1 MDSLGNGGSDA
12 GNSQGVVPPGAFPLS
27 PAQLGMWFAQHVD
40 PTVPANIAQYVE
52 LEGDLDLDLL
62 HAASVR
68 AAREMGSGFLRF
80 IEVDA
85 QPYQLVDLTLDDSV
99 GYEDLRG
106 EPDPRRAALD
116 WMRDDRSRPV
126 DVLRD
131 RLISATVLRIGDR
144 RYFWYNRVHHLA
156 LDGFAA
162 ATFMTRIAELYT
174 ASVDGVEP
182 SPSLASDLRKVYD
195 VEMEY
200 RGSKRFADDREYWA
214 QQIEGIEEPTSLAGR
229 TAAPAPVSRIDSAA
243 LSDETERRVEQL
255 SEQENTSLATA
266 VIAAF
271 AAYVAQ
277 MTGQTDVVLSLPVAA
292 RTTALLRRSGSMVSN
307 VVPLRLSVTDE
318 TTVHDLI
325 AASGAAVSG
334 ALRHQRYRHEDIV
347 RDRDASSAG
356 GAQSTFFGPWVNI
369 MLFDNEVRL
378 GDMVGR
384 INILSTGLI
393 EDLGVNVYTSGD
405 NTHIDFES
413 NPNLYGPDRAA
424 SDHARFVEFFD
435 RFVGSASDRPVW
447 DIPLAGGTELD
458 RVVRDWN
465 RTDHPVQRRD
475 LLAEFHDRVA
485 TSPDATALV
494 FEGESLTY
502 AEFAARVN
510 SLARA
515 LVDLGVGPESLVGLS
530 IRRSLELVVGMYA
543 IVEAGG
549 AWVPIDPDHPA
560 DRTAYIL
567 ETAHPAA
574 VLTTARDDVT
584 LPEGIPTIEV
594 DTFDHSRF
602 DTAPLTDAE
611 RRGPILP
618 DTTAYVIF
626 TSGSTGRPKGVAVS
640 HVAIDNQIQW
650 MNDQYGLTSSDVYL
664 QKTATTF
671 DVSLWGFFM
680 PLRVGATLV
689 IATPDGH
696 RDPVYVANRIAEHG
710 VTITDFVP
718 SMLTVFV
725 ANAPAGTCDSLRHV
739 FVIGEA
745 LPSETAA
752 DFARMCSAGL
762 HNLYGPTEAAVS
774 ITYHRAAPGDVHSVP
789 IGVPQ
794 WNSRAYVLDRRLR
807 PVPVGRPGELYL
819 AGVQLARGYLDRPD
833 LTSDRFLADPFGAP
847 GERMYRTGDLVRWE
861 TAADGTGL
869 LEYIGRTDFQ
879 VKFRGQ
885 RIELGEIEAVLLAH
899 PAVSQAVVL
908 VVATPTGDQLV
919 GYVVAAPGRTIDTSD
934 LADHAGRSLPSYMV
948 PASLMVLD
956 ALPLNTSGKLDRKAL
971 PEPVFS
977 STRIFREPRT
987 PAERAVAEA
996 FGEVLGVERVGLDD
1010 DFFELGGNSLV
1021 ATQVVSRIGAALDT
1035 QVPVRVLF
1043 EASTVVGLATR
1054 LAKQIGTGARSPL
1067 VARPRPDVL
1076 PLSTAQQRIWFLNRF
1091 DVSTAAYNLPFT
1103 VRLTGAVDPA
1113 AVSDAFADVV
1123 ARHES
1128 LRTVY
1133 PEVDGEPQQMI
1144 LPVEQVVVPLEPIDV
1159 GEQDL
1164 HAAVVDLA
1172 SRGFDVVRDVPFRVA
1187 LYRLAPDDYVLAM
1200 VLHHIAADGSSFGP
1214 FARDV
1219 VTAYSAR
1226 AEGNKPSWTPLPVQY
1241 ADYAV
1246 WQREALGDEADP
1258 NSVAA
1263 QQLDYWVNEL
1273 DGLPDQLD
1281 LPTDRTRPAVSSY
1294 NGDKH
1299 RFEIDA
1305 ETHRGLV
1312 DLARKQHASLFMVV
1326 HAAYAALLS
1335 RLSGSDDIA
1344 IGTAVAGRG
1353 EKDLDD
1359 LIGMFVNTLVLRTRI
1374 DPGMSFEDYLAGVR
1388 ETDLTAFSNA
1398 DVPFERLVEVLN
1410 PPRST
1415 ARHPLFQA
1423 ALSLEPGTARDVS
1436 FAGVH
1441 AVGAE
1446 LDVPIS
1452 KFDIQLWVTEKTG
1465 DDGEPAGLD
1474 ALFEYA
1480 TDLFDAATVAVFAE
1494 RFARILAGI
1503 VADASTCVG
1512 DLAILS
1518 PGEAERLLTATGPE
1532 PAEARTLVELLTAG
1546 AVEHPDRVA
1555 VRDRDTV
1562 LTYRELDTWSN
1573 RIARR
1578 LVERGARP
1586 DGIVALAFPRSWE
1599 MVLAVWS
1606 VAKTGAA
1613 YTPVDPEY
1621 PAERVTHMLD
1631 DSSAVFG
1638 LTTGEHATGLPS
1650 ATEWIRLDD
1659 PEFVDAC
1666 ASCPDGPL
1674 TDADRAAPLRLD
1686 HTAYVI
1692 YTSGSTGKP
1701 KGVAVTHRGLA
1712 GLVRETVELYGVTE
1726 ESKLLHICSPSFDPT
1741 VLDWTL
1747 AGSTGAELV
1756 VTPPSIYGG
1765 AELRALIERT
1775 GVTHTVITPAVLGS
1789 VDPSGLDALRVVNVG
1804 GDVSTADLVSRWAP
1818 GRRFYNAYGPT
1829 ETTIVS
1835 TRALLEPSGP
1845 ITIGRPV
1852 AGVHA
1857 LVLDSRLRPVP
1868 AGVAGELYLAGD
1880 VLARGYHRRPALTG
1894 DRFVANPFGAN
1905 GTRMYRTG
1913 DIVRWDGQGRIE
1925 FAGRADFQV
1934 KVRGYRIELGEIDAA
1949 LLTHPLVAFST
1960 TVGHEMPSGQTAL
1973 VAYVHGD
1980 EQIDPA
1986 ELADHVGRSLPSYMV
2001 PSQIIVLDEVPL
2013 NPVGKLDR
2021 RALPEPDL
2029 GISYRE
2035 FRAPTTPIEETVA
2048 NVFAEVLG
2056 VQGVGLDDDFFELG
2070 GNSLLATQVV
2080 SRLGVAL
2087 DAQVPV
2093 RALFESSSVAALA
2106 VRVEQEAG
2114 RGARIALTKMPRP
2127 ERVPLSLA
2135 QQRMWFLNRF
2145 DPRSSTYNLPMA
2157 LRLTGELDVAA
2168 LQVSIM
2174 DVIDRHESLR
2184 TVFPDSPNGPH
2195 QVVRAAAE
2203 VVPDLTPTRI
2213 TPDELPASVRRLVF
2227 TGLDVTSDVPIR
2239 AELFELGDQEHVLA
2253 LVVHHISADGWS
2265 TGPMARDIMVAYT
2278 ARTEWEEPSWAPL
2291 PVQYADYTLWQRQVL
2306 GAEDDPQS
2314 LISRQLDYWRRT
2326 LAGVP
2331 DQLDLP
2337 ADRPRPAV
2345 QSYSGATVDFSI
2357 DPELHRELVALA
2369 RTRNA
2374 SLFMVVHAALSVLL
2388 ARMSGQ
2394 DDIAIGTPV
2403 AGRGEQA
2410 LDDLIGMFV
2419 NTLVLRTDVDSGT
2432 PFTTHLARARDAA
2445 LGAFGHADVPFER
2458 LVEVLN
2464 PARSTARHPLF
2475 QVMLSFENLRAAHV
2489 ELRGLTLDVL
2499 DIDTAVARFDLQLTL
2514 TEDFAE
2520 DGTPNGLGAAF
2531 TYATDLFDHSTV
2543 RGFADRFVRILE
2555 AVVREPEV
2563 VVGDIDLLDAGE
2575 RLAVLESWNDTAHE
2589 LEPATLV
2596 DLFDARVA
2604 TDPDAVAVAFEG
2616 EQLTYADFD
2625 ARVNRLARHLIS
2637 QGVGPESTVGLAVRR
2652 SLDLLVGMYAIVKA
2666 GGAYVPLDP
2675 DQPADRNAYILDTAA
2690 PVAVLTTT
2698 RDAFESTAAVRTI
2711 EIDTLDVSDL
2721 PSGPI
2726 TDADRIA
2733 TLTPTNTAYVIFTSG
2748 STGRPK
2754 GVAVPHGAIVNRL
2767 LWMQD
2772 EYGLGRDDVVLQ
2784 KTPFTFDVSVWEFFW
2799 PLQIGARLEIALPD
2813 GHRDPAY
2820 LARVMA
2826 DRGVTVAHFVPS
2838 MLAVFVAENAAA
2850 SASSLRM
2857 VFASGEALPAS
2868 VAARLRS
2875 ILPGARLHNLYGPT
2889 EAAVDVTYH
2898 EVTAA
2903 DAVSVPIGVPVWNTG
2918 VHVLDG
2924 RLHPVPVGVAGELY
2938 LSGVQLARGY
2948 VARPDLTAERF
2959 VASPYG
2965 AGERLYRTGD
2975 LVRWVARE
2983 ASDARTAHA
2992 ELEYIGRTD
3001 FQVKLR
3007 GLRIELGE
3015 IETALLALDDVDQAV
3030 VLVRSDAHSGEHLVA
3045 YLVATDGRLLDT
3057 TAVSRRLAGSLPAYM
3072 VPSVYVVLDEFPL
3085 GSSGKLDRKALP
3097 APVFEV
3103 KEFRA
3108 PTTPVEQIVASVFA
3122 DVLGLDRVGLDDDFF
3137 ALGGNSLIATQA
3149 VSRIGESLGGR
3160 VALRAIFEASTV
3172 EALAA
3177 AVEADSSGA
3186 ARTPLVAGRRPE
3198 RVPLSLAQQRMWFLN
3213 RFDPESAVNNIPVAV
3228 HLSGALDVSALGT
3241 ALRDVVARH
3250 ESLRTV
3256 YPDVDGYGY
3265 QKVLPVSEVPVE
3277 LTVTRIDADRL
3288 PAELRALAATT
3299 FDVVRD
3305 VPMVVRLFETGPD
3318 SHVLV
3323 AVLHHIAADGFSMVP
3338 LTRDIMIAYAAR
3350 SQGEVPA
3357 WTPLEIQY
3365 ADFTLWQREVL
3376 GAEDDPESVLARQ
3389 IDYWTD
3395 TLADL
3400 PESLGL
3406 PTDRPRPAVASYRG
3420 AVTRLTI
3427 DPELRAAVERLAQ
3440 QRRTTEFMVVHA
3452 VLATLLARL
3461 SASDDIAIGTPIA
3474 GRGERSLD
3482 DLIGMFVN
3490 TLVLRTRVDVTATFD
3505 ELLAHVREVDLGAF
3519 AHAEIP
3525 FERLVDVLAPVR
3537 TQAHNPL
3544 FQVML
3549 AFQNLGQVSLQL
3561 PELSVTNVPLDNGL
3575 SKFDL
3580 VVTVLDAD
3588 TEGASSDGWVVELS
3602 YATDL
3607 FDAETIDVLGERF
3620 VRLLAAATATPA
3632 TGIDELPLLTAGE
3645 RDAVDA
3651 AAHGARTEL
3660 GTTATLPALLD
3671 AQVARTPDALAVV
3684 PGTDAVGTPL
3694 TYREF
3699 GERVN
3704 AFARHLVELGVGPE
3718 TRVGVAIGRSV
3729 DMLVAVHAVIAAGG
3743 AYVPLD
3749 LEQPADRI
3757 AYVLESSAPSL
3768 VLVAS
3773 WDELRDRTGFGDIP
3787 TVEIDAV
3794 DLSGRDGS
3802 PVRDDERTRPLRAE
3816 HLAYVLYT
3824 SGSTGRPKG
3833 VAVPHGAVVNQLSWM
3848 QDEFALSADDRVL
3861 LKTPVTFDASVWE
3874 LFLPLHAGARTVVA
3888 SPGLHREPA
3897 GMAAEIARAG
3907 ITVVQFVP
3915 TVFDA
3920 VLEHLGEE
3928 AAASLTHVFC
3938 GGESLSGESAA
3949 RFRKLGAAPV
3959 HNLYGPT
3966 ETTIQTLHRTAE
3978 PDDHPAVPI
3987 GSPVWNTAARVLDAR
4002 LRPVPVGVAGELYLS
4017 GAQLARAYHGRP
4029 DLTAERF
4036 VADPFSTSGGR
4047 LYRTGDLVRWVRT
4060 AGGDRLEL
4068 DYIGRTDQQVKLRG
4082 LRIELGEIDT
4092 ALTAQ
4097 PAIGRAVTVVRED
4110 PRSGPQ
4116 LVSYVVPIAG
4126 ADIDPADVK
4135 TALLS
4140 RLPSYMVP
4148 AAIVALD
4155 SLPLNT
4161 SGKVD
4166 RRALPAPTF
4175 EVQEFMPPRTPV
4187 EEIVAGVFAQVLGV
4201 PRVGRTDDFFALGG
4215 NSLVATQVVARL
4227 GDALDTTVP
4236 VRALF
4241 DAPTVETLAV
4251 RVEQFGG
4258 AGSRPA
4264 LERRER
4270 PERIPLSPAQ
4280 QRMWFLNR
4288 FDPASA
4294 ANNIPVGVRLTGDLD
4309 VGALR
4314 TALGDVVERHES
4326 LRTVYPDIDGVGH
4339 QSVQP
4344 PYEVELSVERVDEST
4359 LFERAEQLTSAGFDV
4374 TSEVPLRVVLFSLG
4388 AREHVLFLVV
4398 HHIASDGFS
4407 LRPLARDIMVAYA
4420 NRSRG
4425 ETPSWAPLEVQYAD
4439 YALWQRDVLGS
4450 EDDPRSVLSRQV
4462 EYWTAQL
4469 ADLPDQ
4475 LDLPSDR
4482 ARPEVASN
4490 TGRTSRFRIEPE
4502 LHSAL
4507 ESLARERNTSL
4518 FMVVHAA
4525 LAVLLSRLSDSEDIA
4540 IGTPIAG
4547 RGAAALDDL
4556 IGMFVNT
4563 LVLRVGVRNDIRFQD
4578 LLAEVRDTD
4587 LDAFANADVPFERL
4601 VEILDPQRSQA
4612 RHPLFQVAL
4621 TFQNTGRVEF
4631 DLDGVTAAAVDYEA
4645 PTAKFDLQFTFAETV
4660 GEDGSAAGMDFAV
4673 TYATDLF
4680 DDLRVAAF
4688 AEQLLRILRGVA
4700 EDPAAVVGDIE
4711 IVDDFE
4717 RELVVSRWN
4726 SLGDDVAPAGTTL
4739 VDMFEARVAERGDA
4753 VAVRFGDEQLSYR
4766 ELGAR
4771 VHRLARHLVD
4781 VGAGPEDLVAVAM
4794 PRSLD
4799 LIVVLLAVLEA
4810 GAGYL
4815 PIDPNSP
4822 TDRIEFLVSD
4832 ATPVAVVTTS
4842 DVEVAFPAS
4851 VPVVEIDRLDL
4862 SEVDDA
4868 PILDAERRAPLTS
4881 TNLAYVIYTSGSTGR
4896 PKGVLIPHRNVVRLM
4911 VNTESVYGFDS
4922 SDVWTMFHS
4931 YAFDFSVWEL
4941 WGPLL
4946 YGGTLVVVDY
4956 FTSRSPEA
4964 FRELLIRERVTVLNQ
4979 TPSAFYQLVE
4989 ADRVAA
4995 DEAQLSLRYVIFGG
5009 EALEPRRLAG
5019 WFERH
5024 GDAGRA
5030 QRRGIGAAPRLVN
5043 MYGITETTVHVSYRE
5058 IGADLAQGAS
5068 ASVVGV
5074 PIAGLRVYVLDRRLK
5089 PVPVGV
5095 AGEMY
5100 VGGGQLARGY
5110 LRRPELSAA
5119 RFVADPFSSDGALL
5133 YRTGDVARWVVSGD
5147 LEYLG
5152 RADDQVKIRGFRIE
5166 LGEVEAA
5173 VLAQDEVAHAA
5184 VIVREDTPGA
5194 ARIVAY
5200 VVPHDGMSIDTEALR
5215 SGVAVVLPEYMVPSA
5230 FVVIDAIPLT
5240 VNGKLDR
5247 RALPEPVFET
5257 RGFRAPSTPI
5267 EEIVAGVF
5275 AEVLGVDRIGADDD
5289 FFALGGNSL
5298 IATQVVSRLGAA
5310 LDAQVPVRA
5319 LFEAST
5325 VAELATR
5332 VEQESGRGGRVALT
5346 ARTRP
5351 ESIPL
5356 SPAQQRMWFLNRFD
5370 PDSTAYNIPFALRMT
5385 GALDVDALRAA
5396 VADLVARHE
5405 SLRTVYPETESGPV
5419 QRILPASQVRPEL
5432 EPVDVTAADL
5442 EPRMREI
5449 AAVGFDVTVDVPV
5462 RMHLLRVA
5470 DDDHVLV
5477 TVVHHISADGS
5488 SMVPLVRDVMTA
5500 YAARSADSDP
5510 AWAPLEVQYADFALW
5525 QREVLGSED
5534 DPESTAAE
5542 QLGYWRIALADLP
5555 DQLDLPLDRPRPAQQ
5570 SFRGDRVEFTIGA
5583 DLHRELRDLARN
5595 RNATVFMAVHA
5606 AFAALLARLSGSTD
5620 IAVGTPIAGRT
5631 EQATEDI
5638 IGMFVNTLVLRLEV
5652 NGGASFDELLSAARE
5667 TDLQAFAHADVP
5679 FERLVEVLNPAR
5691 STARHPLFQ
5700 VGFSFQ
5706 NQSRSELALPGLDIE
5721 PVDLEGGTAQ
5731 FDMHLIVAD
5740 SYGDDGAPQGIDA
5753 ILTYATD
5760 LFDRET
5766 AEAVAARFEQL
5777 LEALVESPALPV
5789 GDHALLLPQ
5798 ERDAVLGAWN
5808 DTAHGTDTGATL
5820 VGLFDEQVAAHRDD
5834 VALVYEGR
5842 RWTYGEFDS
5851 SVNRLARHLL
5861 GLGVGPED
5869 RVALA
5874 IRRSPELL
5882 VGMYAI
5888 AKTGAAYVPVD
5899 PDQPAERNTYILDTA
5914 APVAIVTTSGD
5925 RVEHGTAPVVEL
5937 DGLDLAGLSDD
5948 PITDDD
5954 RPAPLRPDNTAYV
5967 IFTSGST
5974 GRPKGVAVSHAAIV
5988 NQLLWKREYFGIG
6001 SDDAVLLK
6009 TVATF
6014 DLSVWEFWSAL
6025 TSGARLVIATADG
6038 HRDPD
6043 HLLALLRDEQVTTLH
6058 TVPSMLSML
6067 MTVAAGPVAP
6077 SLRRILAIG
6086 EALPAAVAQQ
6096 FRADNTA
6103 TLYNLYGPTE
6113 AAVSVTVHEVDDADR
6128 TVVPIGVPEWNTAVY
6143 VLDDRL
6149 RPVAPGVSGEL
6160 YLAGAQLARGYH
6172 DRPDLTADR
6181 FVADPYGRGRM
6192 YRTGD
6197 IVRWNRAGRLE
6208 YLDRADFQVKVRGY
6222 RIELGEVET
6231 VLRELPDVKD
6241 VAVLVRKTAHLGDRL
6256 VAYVVSATDAFDSG
6270 VTRAFD
6276 TGATRAFDAAA
6287 TRTALAE
6294 RLPSYMV
6301 PSAFVELEALPLN
6314 TNGKLDRRALPDPE
6328 LDAGQFR
6335 APTDPVE
6342 EIVAATVAELL
6353 GVERAGLDDDFFELG
6368 GNSLLATQLAAR
6380 LGAALDTRVPV
6391 RTVFE
6396 SSTVV
6401 ALAARIR
6408 PSVGEGARPA
6418 LTTVPRPEQVPLSLA
6433 QQRMWTLNR
6442 VDPESGVYNIPVA
6455 VRLTGALDVD
6465 ALRAAVADL
6474 FARHEVLRTVYPD
6487 SGDGPVQV
6495 VLPVAQAVPEL
6506 APVDVTADE
6515 LVERLTEILGS
6526 GFDVTAPVPPV
6537 RVALLRLAADEHVLA
6552 VVAHHISADGYSMR
6566 PLVRDVMTAYLAHA
6580 AGETP
6585 GWEPLEVQYADYTLW
6600 QQSILGSEDD
6610 PGSELSRQL
6619 DYWADELSGAPE
6631 VLALPTDRPRPARQ
6645 STVGESFTFTI
6656 GEELAQRIEKTARE
6670 HNATVFM
6677 TMHAAFAVLLARLSG
6692 SEDIAVGTPTAG
6704 RGEEA
6709 LDDLVGMFVN
6719 TLVLRTRVAGSA
6731 TFADLLAQAKEKD
6744 LAAFG
6749 NADVPFERVVERL
6762 GVRRNSA
6769 YTPLFQAMLTFQNID
6784 TGTFA
6789 LPGLEVTAL
6798 ETGADQAKFDL
6809 QCTVVERFSES
6820 GALTALDVTFT
6831 YATALFDAAT
6841 VETFGDRFVRI
6852 LEAVGADPQVVL
6864 RSIDIRTD
6872 AERARAARPKK
6883 ARTVADLPAL
6893 VAAAAAVAPDT
6904 VAFRHGEREVTLG
6917 EFAQRL
6923 DTMATT
6929 TGGALTAEALV
6940 SVVLNGLVPGMLPQL
6955 GADGLAQLVRDVIAV
6970 AEGVDADAVGDAD

>member
-99 GYEDLRG
+99 GYEDLRD
-106 EPDPRRAALD
+106 EPDPRQAALD

-174 ASVDGVEP
+174 AAVDGVEP

-200 RGSKRFADDREYWA
+200 RGSKRFADDHEYWA

-243 LSDETERRVEQL
+243 LSDETERRIEQL
-255 SEQENTSLATA
+255 SERENTSLATA

-356 GAQSTFFGPWVNI
+356 GAQATFFGPWVNI

-435 RFVGSASDRPVW
+435 RFVGSDSDRPVW

-475 LLAEFHDRVA
+475 LLTEFHDRVA

-584 LPEGIPTIEV
+584 LPEGIPTIDV

-602 DTAPLTDAE
+602 DTTPLTDAE

-987 PAERAVAEA
+987 PAERAVADA

-1103 VRLTGAVDPA
+1103 VQLTGAVDPV

-1123 ARHES
+1123 ARHET

-1159 GEQDL
+1159 DDQDL
-1164 HAAVVDLA
+1164 RSAVIDLA

-1246 WQREALGDEADP
+1246 WQREALGDESDP

-1546 AVEHPDRVA
+1546 AVEHPDHVA

-1638 LTTGEHATGLPS
+1638 LTTGEYATGLPS

-1666 ASCPDGPL
+1666 ASYPDGPL
-1674 TDADRAAPLRLD
+1674 TDADRAASLRLD

-1726 ESKLLHICSPSFDPT
+1726 ESKILHICSPSFDPT

-1775 GVTHTVITPAVLGS
+1775 GVTHAVITPAVLGS

-1818 GRRFYNAYGPT
+1818 GRSFYNAYGPT

-1880 VLARGYHRRPALTG
+1880 VLARGYHRRPALTA

-1949 LLTHPLVAFST
+1949 LLTHPLVAFAT

-1986 ELADHVGRSLPSYMV
+1986 ELVDHVGRSLPSYMV

-2195 QVVRAAAE
+2195 QVIRAAAE

-2419 NTLVLRTDVDSGT
+2419 NTLVLRTDIDSGT

-2531 TYATDLFDHSTV
+2531 TYATDLFDHATV

-2563 VVGDIDLLDAGE
+2563 VVGDIDLLDADE

-2637 QGVGPESTVGLAVRR
+2637 QGVGPETAVGLAVRR
-2652 SLDLLVGMYAIVKA
+2652 SFDLLVGMYAIVKA

-2698 RDAFESTAAVRTI
+2698 RDAFESPAAARTI

-2726 TDADRIA
+2726 TDADRIE
-2733 TLTPTNTAYVIFTSG
+2733 TLTPANTAYVIFTSG

-2772 EYGLGRDDVVLQ
+2772 EYGLTRDDVVLQ

-2903 DAVSVPIGVPVWNTG
+2903 DEVSVPIGVPVWNTG

-2983 ASDARTAHA
+2983 TSDVRTAGA

-3015 IETALLALDDVDQAV
+3015 IEAALLALDDVDRAV

-3045 YLVATDGRLLDT
+3045 YLVVADGRALDT
-3057 TAVSRRLAGSLPAYM
+3057 ASVSRRLAGSLPAYM
-3072 VPSVYVVLDEFPL
+3072 VPSIYVVLDEFPL
-3085 GSSGKLDRKALP
+3085 GSSGKLDRRALP

-3186 ARTPLVAGRRPE
+3186 ARTPLVAGPRPE

-3228 HLSGALDVSALGT
+3228 HLSGALDVAALET
-3241 ALRDVVARH
+3241 ALRDVVVRH

-3350 SQGEVPA
+3350 AQGEAPA

-3376 GAEDDPESVLARQ
+3376 GAEDDPQSVLARQ
-3389 IDYWTD
+3389 IGYWTD

-3588 TEGASSDGWVVELS
+3588 TEGASSSDGWVVELS

-3620 VRLLAAATATPA
+3620 VRLLAAATETPG

-3651 AAHGARTEL
+3651 AAHGARADL
-3660 GTTATLPALLD
+3660 GATATLPGLLD

-3684 PGTDAVGTPL
+3684 PGTDAVGTPS

-3773 WDELRDRTGFGDIP
+3773 WDELRGRTGFGDIP

-3794 DLSGRDGS
+3794 DLAGRDGS

-3848 QDEFALSADDRVL
+3848 QDEFALTADDRVL

-3938 GGESLSGESAA
+3938 GGESLSGESTA

-4148 AAIVALD
+4148 AAIVVLD

-4241 DAPTVETLAV
+4241 DAPTVEALAI

-4309 VGALR
+4309 VEALR

-4344 PYEVELSVERVDEST
+4344 PYEVELPVERVDENS

-4388 AREHVLFLVV
+4388 VREHVLFLVV

-4425 ETPSWAPLEVQYAD
+4425 DVPNWAPLEVQYAD

-4490 TGRTSRFRIEPE
+4490 TGRTSRFRVEPE
-4502 LHSAL
+4502 LHSTL

-4525 LAVLLSRLSDSEDIA
+4525 LAVLLARLSDSEDIA

-4556 IGMFVNT
+4556 VGMFVNT

-4631 DLDGVTAAAVDYEA
+4631 DLDGITAAAVDYEA

-4700 EDPAAVVGDIE
+4700 ENPAAVVGDIE

-4766 ELGAR
+4766 DLGAR
-4771 VHRLARHLVD
+4771 VHRLARHLID

-4799 LIVVLLAVLEA
+4799 LIVALLAVLEA

-4822 TDRIEFLVSD
+4822 SDRIEFLVSD

-4842 DVEVAFPAS
+4842 DVEVAFPDS

-4989 ADRVAA
+4989 ADRVAV

-5024 GDAGRA
+5024 GDTS
-5030 QRRGIGAAPRLVN
+5030 PRLVN

-5058 IGADLAQGAS
+5058 IGAELAQGAS

-5200 VVPHDGMSIDTEALR
+5200 VVAHEGMSIDTEALR

-5275 AEVLGVDRIGADDD
+5275 ADVLGVDRIGADDD

-5310 LDAQVPVRA
+5310 LDAQVPVRT

-5332 VEQESGRGGRVALT
+5332 VEQESGRGARVPLT

-5449 AAVGFDVTVDVPV
+5449 AAAGFDVTVDVPV

-5500 YAARSADSDP
+5500 YAARSANSDP

-5542 QLGYWRIALADLP
+5542 QLGYWRTALADLP

-5606 AFAALLARLSGSTD
+5606 AFATLLARLSGSTD

-5652 NGGASFDELLSAARE
+5652 DGGASFDELLSAARE

-5706 NQSRSELALPGLDIE
+5706 NQNRSELALPGLDIE
-5721 PVDLEGGTAQ
+5721 PIDLEGGTAQ

-5777 LEALVESPALPV
+5777 LEALVAAPALPV

-5798 ERDAVLGAWN
+5798 ERDTVLGAWN
-5808 DTAHGTDTGATL
+5808 DTAHGTDPGATL

-5914 APVAIVTTSGD
+5914 APVAIVTTRGN

-5954 RPAPLRPDNTAYV
+5954 RSAPLRPGNTAYV

-6001 SDDAVLLK
+6001 ADDAVLLK

-6043 HLLALLRDEQVTTLH
+6043 YLLALLRDEQVTTLH

-6096 FRADNTA
+6096 FRADDTA

-6149 RPVAPGVSGEL
+6149 RPVAPGVAGEL

-6241 VAVLVRKTAHLGDRL
+6241 VAVLVRNTAHLGDRL
-6256 VAYVVSATDAFDSG
+6256 VAYVVPAADS
-6270 VTRAFD
+6270 
-6276 TGATRAFDAAA
+6276 FDAGA

-6301 PSAFVELEALPLN
+6301 PSAFVELDALPLN

-6401 ALAARIR
+6401 ALAARLR

-6495 VLPVAQAVPEL
+6495 VLPVAQAVPDL

-6526 GFDVTAPVPPV
+6526 GFDVTASVPPV

-6585 GWEPLEVQYADYTLW
+6585 GWAPLEVQYADYTLW
-6600 QQSILGSEDD
+6600 QQSVLGSEDD
-6610 PGSELSRQL
+6610 PESELSRQL
-6619 DYWADELSGAPE
+6619 DYWADELSGVPE

-6677 TMHAAFAVLLARLSG
+6677 TVHAAFAVLLARLSG

-6731 TFADLLAQAKEKD
+6731 TFAELLAQAKEKD

-6852 LEAVGADPQVVL
+6852 LEAVSADPQVVL

-6970 AEGVDADAVGDAD
+6970 AEGVDADPTEGVDAGPVGDAD